1 MSNKLKWLII
11 TCIIVAMVLL
21 VTFGFQAMF
30 DFALAPLP
38 TIVLVFVIYGLG
50 RVWTRSPSTQTEP
63 DAGGDEE
70 K

>member
-30 DFALAPLP
+30 DFALGPLP
-38 TIVLVFVIYGLG
+38 TIVLVFVVYGLG
-50 RVWTRSPSTQTEP
+50 RAWTRSPSTQTEP

>member
-1 MSNKLKWLII
+1 
-11 TCIIVAMVLL
+11 MVLL

-38 TIVLVFVIYGLG
+38 TIVLVFVVYGLG
-50 RVWTRSPSTQTEP
+50 RVWTRSSSTQTEP
-63 DAGGDEE
+63 DAAGDEE

>member
-1 MSNKLKWLII
+1 MKNWQKWLII
-11 TCIIVAMVLL
+11 ICIIAAAVLL
-21 VTFGFQAMF
+21 VTFGFKLMF
-30 DFALAPLP
+30 DFALGPLP
-38 TIVLVFVIYGLG
+38 TIVLVFVVYGLG

>member
-38 TIVLVFVIYGLG
+38 PIVFAFVVYGRG

-63 DAGGDEE
+63 DAAGDEE